1 MITITLKDIPRAV
14 HVALKHRA
22 QQHGRS
28 LNKEALA
35 CLETA
40 VAPTKVNIEA
50 LLREVRQ
57 HRATLPGKLTDQLI
71 HKAKIAGRP

>member
-22 QQHGRS
+22 KQHGRS

-40 VAPTKVNIEA
+40 VAPAQVNVEA

-57 HRATLPGKLTDQLI
+57 QRAALPGKLTDQLL
-71 HKAKIAGRP
+71 HEAKSAGRP